1 MLTKRLQQAV
11 LALLA
16 LAAVCA
22 YPAQPAQKKDLIPS
36 PTEKDWLAISK
47 LPDWSGIWVPMTKDQ
62 DAQIKSNPTPWT
74 PQVAKLIAWQEEE
87 AKASR
92 PPPLFVD
99 CLPEGMPSWMLITHN
114 SMEVL
119 FTPGRVTMLGE
130 SDGNRLRRIYTDG
143 RAHPK
148 DPDETFHGHS
158 IGHWEGD
165 TLVVDTVG
173 VLPQAWIA
181 VAEHLGVPNNGEL
194 HVAERIRLAGPNLMQ
209 DELTITAPKVL
220 TKPWKTTRS
229 YIRTRDKSHEILEGQ
244 CIQGNFAPKIDE
256 NGNSVFVPIPHEP
269 WGNYPA
275 PPKQR

>member
-1 MLTKRLQQAV
+1 MMLRLQAAA

-16 LAAVCA
+16 CTVLNA
-22 YPAQPAQKKDLIPS
+22 YSAQPQDAKDLIPS

-62 DAQIKSNPTPWT
+62 DAQIRSNPTPWT
-74 PQVAKLIAWQEEE
+74 PKVAELIAWQVQE
-87 AKASR
+87 AIANR
-92 PPPLFVD
+92 PAPLFVD

-143 RAHPK
+143 RPHPK
-148 DPDETFHGHS
+148 DPEETFHGHS

-165 TLVVDTVG
+165 TLVVDTIG
-173 VLPQAWIA
+173 ILPQAWLA
-181 VAEHLGVPNNGEL
+181 VAEHLGVPNNGDM
-194 HVAERIRLAGPNLMQ
+194 HISERIRVEGNYMR
-209 DELTITAPKVL
+209 DEMTITATKVL

-229 YIRTRDKSHEILEGQ
+229 YVRSRNKAHDIVEGQ
-244 CIQGNFAPKIDE
+244 CIQGNFAPKVDE
-256 NGNSVFVPIPHEP
+256 RGNNIFVPIPHEP

-275 PPKQR
+275 PPRQR